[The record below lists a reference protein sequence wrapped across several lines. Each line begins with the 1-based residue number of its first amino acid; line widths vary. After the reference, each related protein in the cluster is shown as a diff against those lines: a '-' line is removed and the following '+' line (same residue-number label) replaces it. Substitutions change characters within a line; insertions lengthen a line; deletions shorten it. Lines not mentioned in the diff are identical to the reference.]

1 MEKFNTIKKT
11 VRLVDI
17 IAISFI
23 LLLCVLPTLYP
34 ETKARDFFFSTC
46 QVCKQKSNDFSQCA
60 IDILNRVPERL
71 T

>member
-34 ETKARDFFFSTC
+34 ETKAQDFFFS
-46 QVCKQKSNDFSQCA
+46 VHARFVNKKAMIFHSE
-60 IDILNRVPERL
+60 PL
-71 T
+71 TF